1 MLEKAA
7 LATSGRS
14 ARFGGDGDAVAHTLV
29 AEADRDQA
37 HSQFPGFRR
46 GLDRKALVVL
56 AIGNQNHVPMIAALA
71 IEYVA
76 EDCAETVA
84 DQRAAPRHG

>member
-1 MLEKAA
+1 MLEETA
-7 LATSGRS
+7 LAASGRA
-14 ARFGGDGDAVAHTLV
+14 ARFGGDGNAMAHTLV

-37 HSQFPGFRR
+37 HSQFPGFGRS
-46 GLDRKALVVL
+46 LNRKALVIL
-56 AIGNQNHVPMIAALA
+56 AIGDQNYVPMIAALA